1 MKQIVIRNFE
11 ERDLGRIEEILK
23 VIGWADQY
31 VVGQLECI
39 KKLCISNSGEVF
51 VAIYEEVVVGFIQ
64 VEHHQW
70 NRLSYLHG
78 LVVHPDFRRS
88 GIAKNLVERVALSS
102 KIRQQ
107 RGISVDTPVDN
118 LGGRKFYTSIGF
130 NEAYIMPEFY
140 ETGLDGVTFQK
151 FFDKHPTNGVDL
163 SQIQLEGEKLLCKTV
178 CMEYAE
184 DICKNFTAKVTK
196 WMWPSAP
203 KTQAQIN
210 QHILE
215 QQEAM
220 SKGEELAL
228 LVLKKETQEFLGY
241 IAIHALNTATPEMG
255 IWLKEEA
262 HGQGYGF
269 EALSLLKNWA
279 NENLSFDY
287 LKYPVEKN
295 NIASQALSE
304 KLGGKVEAEYIK
316 KSEDG
321 RILDEVEY
329 RLYKFRSQI
338 SIESHLK
345 WEIFKSSEKDIQCVN
360 EKLTKFN
367 NQHAPFT
374 QSSVD
379 IFFNYHV
386 KDSNGDI
393 IAGINSIMYAWGIVF
408 IGILFVDEAHRAK
421 GLGIKLL
428 KHVENEAKKNGGYL
442 ALLDTFDFQAKDFYI
457 KAGYEV
463 FGTVHDC
470 PPGHTRY
477 HMLKRLNSPELKPFA
492 PLTIET
498 ERLRLIA
505 ATRDLSTAAITDI
518 ALFSKL
524 LNARITD
531 EWPPELL
538 SDAQG
543 YFSEMLTQNP
553 SSTGW
558 WIWYVILKA
567 GCDVL
572 IGNLCFKGPPSDQG
586 KVEIGYAILPEFEK
600 NGFATEAV
608 RALIS
613 WAFSNQQVTSI
624 SAETFPNLPV
634 SIKVMEKIGMSFAG
648 NGSEEG
654 TIRYEIRKKEL

>member
-1 MKQIVIRNFE
+1 MKNEFYIRRYTEDDLEQISK
-11 ERDLGRIEEILK
+11 ILK

-39 KKLCISNSGEVF
+39 KKLCISNAGEVF
-51 VAIYEEVVVGFIQ
+51 VATHEEVVVGFIQ

-78 LVVHPDFRRS
+78 LVVHPDFRRL
-88 GIAKNLVERVALSS
+88 GIAKKLVERVEISS
-102 KIRQQ
+102 RNRKQ
-107 RGISVDTPVDN
+107 RGVSVDTPVDN

-140 ETGLDGVTFQK
+140 EAGLDGVTFQK
-151 FFDKHPTNGVDL
+151 IFHPKSIIINAKTNID
-163 SQIQLEGEKLLCKTV
+163 
-178 CMEYAE
+178 
-184 DICKNFTAKVTK
+184 
-196 WMWPSAP
+196 
-203 KTQAQIN
+203 
-210 QHILE
+210 
-215 QQEAM
+215 
-220 SKGEELAL
+220 
-228 LVLKKETQEFLGY
+228 
-241 IAIHALNTATPEMG
+241 G
-255 IWLKEEA
+255 I
-262 HGQGYGF
+262 F
-269 EALSLLKNWA
+269 E
-279 NENLSFDY
+279 
-287 LKYPVEKN
+287 
-295 NIASQALSE
+295 
-304 KLGGKVEAEYIK
+304 
-316 KSEDG
+316 
-321 RILDEVEY
+321 
-329 RLYKFRSQI
+329 
-338 SIESHLK
+338 
-345 WEIFKSSEKDIQCVN
+345 SSEKDIHWVN
-360 EKLTKFN
+360 EQLTKFN
-367 NQHAPFT
+367 NQQAPFT
-374 QSSVD
+374 QSKVD

-386 KDSNGDI
+386 KASNGDI

-470 PPGHTRY
+470 PPGHTRH
-477 HMLKRLNSPELKPFA
+477 HMLKRLNSPEVKPFA
-492 PLTIET
+492 PLAIET
-498 ERLRLIA
+498 ERLRLVA
-505 ATRDLSTAAITDI
+505 ATKDLSTAAITDI

-538 SDAQG
+538 SDAQD

-654 TIRYEIRKKEL
+654 TIRYEIRKKKL